1 MASRPPPDGCNR
13 IDGSDLFMVGGLCF
27 HRAVTLESPWVAMM
41 YRSHV
46 SICSGA
52 RSGQAAQTTGAA
64 AVVVLAAIAGIP
76 SFARAD
82 EGGGS
87 FWQPGS
93 YESLAAVPDE
103 PGWSFAATY
112 THVPTISG
120 SAVAAAREI
129 SIGRL
134 DPTLRASLSATVHA
148 TSDTITVSPSY
159 AFATPVLG
167 ARAVVS
173 VSSVLSRSST
183 DLAGTLTTALGPVI
197 QVRSDSISDSLTAFG
212 DLAPLAT
219 LYWNK
224 GVHNFMVYGT
234 ANLPVGS
241 YLSSRLTNIG
251 LGHGAMDVG
260 GGYTYLNYDTG
271 YEFSAVG
278 GLTYNLINPTTNY
291 QSGVD
296 FHLDW
301 GASRYLTDELFVGP
315 VGYLYEQLGCDSGSG
330 DKVGCFQS
338 RVAGLGAQVGYSFP
352 VGKLEGYMNL
362 KGYGDFAA
370 ENRASGWSVWLTF
383 SISPPEPAA
392 ASSHTPMLHK

>member
-1 MASRPPPDGCNR
+1 M
-13 IDGSDLFMVGGLCF
+13 
-27 HRAVTLESPWVAMM
+27 VAMM
-41 YRSHV
+41 YRDHV
-46 SICSGA
+46 SICG
-52 RSGQAAQTTGAA
+52 RSSSAQILQAAGIVATLIFA
-64 AVVVLAAIAGIP
+64 AVAEIP
-76 SFARAD
+76 SLARAD

-87 FWQPGS
+87 FWQPGA
-93 YESLAAVPDE
+93 YDSLAAVPDE

-112 THVPTISG
+112 THVPTTSG
-120 SAVAAAREI
+120 GAVAAAREI

-134 DPTLRASLSATVHA
+134 DPNLKANLNATVNA
-148 TSDTITVSPSY
+148 VSDTITVSPSY

-173 VSSVLSRSST
+173 VSSVLGRSST
-183 DLAGTLTTALGPVI
+183 ALTGTLTATLGPVTL
-197 QVRSDSISDSLTAFG
+197 VRSDSISDSVTGFG

-234 ANLPVGS
+234 GNVPVGAYQS
-241 YLSSRLTNIG
+241 TRLSNIG

-278 GLTYNLINPTTNY
+278 GLTYNLINPSTNY

-301 GASRYLTDELFVGP
+301 GASRYLTDDLFVGP
-315 VGYLYEQLGCDSGSG
+315 VGYFYNELGCDSGSG
-330 DKVGCFQS
+330 DRVGCFQS

-352 VGKLEGYMNL
+352 VGKFQGYVNL
-362 KGYGDFAA
+362 KGYGDFGA
-370 ENRASGWSVWLTF
+370 ENRASGWSGWLTF
-383 SISPPEPAA
+383 SISPPEPAP
-392 ASSHTPMLHK
+392 ASSRTPMLHK

>member
-1 MASRPPPDGCNR
+1 MMHRNH
-13 IDGSDLFMVGGLCF
+13 GSIGG
-27 HRAVTLESPWVAMM
+27 
-41 YRSHV
+41 
-46 SICSGA
+46 GA
-52 RSGQAAQTTGAA
+52 ISGQAVQAAGVAA
-64 AVVVLAAIAGIP
+64 ALVLAATAGIP
-76 SFARAD
+76 SLSHAD

-93 YESLAAVPDE
+93 YDSLSAVPNA
-103 PGWSFAATY
+103 PGWSFSATY
-112 THVPTISG
+112 DHVPTTASG
-120 SAVAAAREI
+120 SVAAAREI

-134 DPTLRASLSATVHA
+134 DPNLRASLNATVHSV
-148 TSDTITVSPSY
+148 SDTVTISPSY

-173 VSSVLSRSST
+173 VSSVLSRTST
-183 DLAGTLTTALGPVI
+183 ALAGTLTAALGPVI
-197 QVRSDSISDSLTAFG
+197 VVRSESISDSLTAFG
-212 DLAPLAT
+212 DLSPLAT

-224 GVHNFMVYGT
+224 GVHNFMAYGT

-241 YLSSRLTNIG
+241 YLSTRLTNIG

-278 GLTYNLINPTTNY
+278 GLTYNLINPSTNY

-315 VGYLYEQLGCDSGSG
+315 VGYFYQQLGCDTGSG
-330 DKVGCFQS
+330 DRVGCFLS

-370 ENRASGWSVWLTF
+370 ENRPSGWSVWLTL
-383 SISPPEPAA
+383 SVSPPEPSATP
-392 ASSHTPMLHK
+392 SHMPMLHK